1 MADTWVA
8 VYQGVAFAANKYMA
22 VAFNASGSGRFIHVA
37 RVWRLNNQTAAVTGT
52 LGFME
57 WRRITA
63 QTAGTAVTPVAL
75 DTNNAALPGQF
86 SFNHNASAVTDAGV
100 MMPMVWNSD
109 EPALATGT
117 WDEWETI
124 VPLNLIWDTGLDN
137 TNLQTLN
144 LREGQGGTI
153 KAGAA
158 LTAGLLDT
166 VIEFTNEG
174 T

>member
-1 MADTWVA
+1 
-8 VYQGVAFAANKYMA
+8 
-22 VAFNASGSGRFIHVA
+22 
-37 RVWRLNNQTAAVTGT
+37 
-52 LGFME
+52 
-57 WRRITA
+57 
-63 QTAGTAVTPVAL
+63 
-75 DTNNAALPGQF
+75 
-86 SFNHNASAVTDAGV
+86 
-100 MMPMVWNSD
+100 VWNSD

-144 LREGQGGTI
+144 LREGQGVAL

-166 VIEFTNEG
+166 VIEFTNEA